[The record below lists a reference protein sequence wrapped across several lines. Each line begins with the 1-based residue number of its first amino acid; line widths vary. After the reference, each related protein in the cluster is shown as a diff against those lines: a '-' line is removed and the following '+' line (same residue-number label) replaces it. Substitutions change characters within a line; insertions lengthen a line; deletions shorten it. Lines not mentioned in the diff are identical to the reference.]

1 MGTSHT
7 FLDVICLI
15 GIIFYLWRYFGFV
28 DFDLNKF
35 KPVSPLSRIWKLVL
49 AVGFPLLGLLS
60 SFEKD
65 KRMILVGIGIMTIL
79 VPAIVP
85 DLEPPESHSLMKQIY
100 FRTVGK
106 WIVNFFESSVVSL
119 LLLVCWI
126 FGPYWVT
133 AYAGVA
139 IVFAVSR
146 SLWVSV
152 QGQEHA
158 REASP
163 PLRSLVM
170 ILGAAFG
177 WIVYVTA
184 VMPLTRKEL
193 EHSEL
198 GELYKP
204 FLLIIGI
211 NWILARFP
219 LFTLVGRF
227 FPARFRQ

>member
-1 MGTSHT
+1 
-7 FLDVICLI
+7 V
-15 GIIFYLWRYFGFV
+15 
-28 DFDLNKF
+28 
-35 KPVSPLSRIWKLVL
+35 SRIWSLVL
-49 AVGFPLLGLLS
+49 AVGFPVLGLVS
-60 SFEKD
+60 SFQDNIRKT
-65 KRMILVGIGIMTIL
+65 LVGIGISTIL

-126 FGPYWVT
+126 FGPYWVA
-133 AYAGVA
+133 AYTGVA

-152 QGQEHA
+152 QGQGNA

-163 PLRSLVM
+163 SLRSLVM
-170 ILGAAFG
+170 IFGAAFG
-177 WIVYVTA
+177 WIVYLTA

-219 LFTLVGRF
+219 LLTLVGRF
-227 FPARFRQ
+227 FPTRFRQ

>member
-1 MGTSHT
+1 M
-7 FLDVICLI
+7 
-15 GIIFYLWRYFGFV
+15 
-28 DFDLNKF
+28 
-35 KPVSPLSRIWKLVL
+35 L
-49 AVGFPLLGLLS
+49 AVGFPVLGLVS
-60 SFEKD
+60 SFQD
-65 KRMILVGIGIMTIL
+65 NIRITLVGIGISTIL

-126 FGPYWVT
+126 FGPYWVA

-139 IVFAVSR
+139 IIFAVSR

-152 QGQEHA
+152 QGQGYA

-170 ILGAAFG
+170 IFGAAFG
-177 WIVYVTA
+177 WIVYLTA

-227 FPARFRQ
+227 FPTRFRQ

>member
-1 MGTSHT
+1 M
-7 FLDVICLI
+7 
-15 GIIFYLWRYFGFV
+15 
-28 DFDLNKF
+28 
-35 KPVSPLSRIWKLVL
+35 L

-65 KRMILVGIGIMTIL
+65 KRITLVGIGIMTIL

-85 DLEPPESHSLMKQIY
+85 DLEPPESHSLVKQIY

-106 WIVNFFESSVVSL
+106 WMVNFFESSMVSL

-126 FGPYWVT
+126 FGPYWVA

-139 IVFAVSR
+139 VVFAVSR

-152 QGQEHA
+152 QGQGHA

-170 ILGAAFG
+170 IFGAAFG
-177 WIVYVTA
+177 WIVYLTA
-184 VMPLTRKEL
+184 VMPLARKEL
-193 EHSEL
+193 EHSDSGNCISRFSLLL
-198 GELYKP
+198 G
-204 FLLIIGI
+204 
-211 NWILARFP
+211 
-219 LFTLVGRF
+219 
-227 FPARFRQ
+227 

>member
-1 MGTSHT
+1 M
-7 FLDVICLI
+7 
-15 GIIFYLWRYFGFV
+15 
-28 DFDLNKF
+28 N
-35 KPVSPLSRIWKLVL
+35 RIWKLVL

-65 KRMILVGIGIMTIL
+65 NRMTLVGIGIMTIL

-85 DLEPPESHSLMKQIY
+85 GLEPPESHSLMKQIY

-126 FGPYWVT
+126 FGSFWVA

-146 SLWVSV
+146 SLWVRV
-152 QGQEHA
+152 QGQAHV
-158 REASP
+158 REAAPP

-170 ILGAAFG
+170 IFGAAFG
-177 WIVYVTA
+177 WIVYLTA

-193 EHSEL
+193 QHSEL
-198 GELYKP
+198 AV
-204 FLLIIGI
+204 GI
-211 NWILARFP
+211 NWMLARFP
-219 LFTLVGRF
+219 YSH
-227 FPARFRQ
+227 

>member
-1 MGTSHT
+1 
-7 FLDVICLI
+7 
-15 GIIFYLWRYFGFV
+15 
-28 DFDLNKF
+28 
-35 KPVSPLSRIWKLVL
+35 VSPLSRIWKLVL

-65 KRMILVGIGIMTIL
+65 KRITLVGIGIMTIL

-85 DLEPPESHSLMKQIY
+85 DLEHPESHSLMKQIY

-126 FGPYWVT
+126 FGPYWVA

-152 QGQEHA
+152 QGQGHA

-170 ILGAAFG
+170 IFGVAFG
-177 WIVYVTA
+177 WIVYLTA

-227 FPARFRQ
+227 FPTRFRQ